1 MELNE
6 SFIER
11 ISKPSKRYVKTNNQ
25 QETLTHTHTT
35 EMYLSDIK
43 QPMEAAISAGVLHAE
58 GRKLV
63 GINSSIRIK
72 TKKSLFIRLLLGRM
86 ALSPVLLYFS
96 SNLLEIFVGS
106 LPSSF
111 VVVTSMK
118 IILPSSIYLAHSKQ
132 KWLNK
137 MLATH

>member
-1 MELNE
+1 
-6 SFIER
+6 
-11 ISKPSKRYVKTNNQ
+11 
-25 QETLTHTHTT
+25 
-35 EMYLSDIK
+35 
-43 QPMEAAISAGVLHAE
+43 MEAAISAGVLHAE

-132 KWLNK
+132 K
-137 MLATH
+137 